1 MGAYLVRRLLFI
13 VPTLLGIMTIN
24 FLIIQ
29 AAPGGPVEQTIAKV
43 QGFNTD
49 ATERISGS
57 GMVSPDLTSGCL
69 EYLMI
74 LICLSTILPSGALIA
89 MYVAIQAGKIH
100 NTLELKLHIGSHGR
114 LTKTSSF

>member
-1 MGAYLVRRLLFI
+1 MC
-13 VPTLLGIMTIN
+13 
-24 FLIIQ
+24 
-29 AAPGGPVEQTIAKV
+29 
-43 QGFNTD
+43 
-49 ATERISGS
+49 ISGS

-114 LTKTSSF
+114 LTKPTLKDSTDSAIQLKIAIMKTIVKTMGFIIDDCIFSCSGIISI